1 MQAIMDYHDC
11 DMAHGQYVFMPMVF
25 FFLFCLQYSNIH
37 ANYVTC
43 VLSKLQT
50 ITKDQFVANL
60 IEL

>member
-11 DMAHGQYVFMPMVF
+11 DMAHGQYVFMAMVV
-25 FFLFCLQYSNIH
+25 LSFCLQISNIH
-37 ANYVTC
+37 PNYVTC

-50 ITKDQFVANL
+50 ITKHQFVANL